1 MRKGIALISA
11 LLLTACTSNPFYN
24 KNKVPERSDRSSI
37 NQLAKTDFDRM
48 ADMEYSN
55 NVYSLRTL
63 MVKLYKRNPRELAK
77 STTDS
82 AEKMAEWVFEGG
94 NQHFWQFDGIY
105 RKQDTEAIF
114 LAFDDTFHGDRVLAF
129 IVGLQTMLAKAHDN
143 KTEFYLTDNLDP
155 QRIYNVARNFEIAA
169 WKLSNSVDAHG
180 NLYLLSNEIN
190 DSGRNL
196 SFEREFGKIIGRT
209 DFYATALAEKSQRF
223 ISRVAQSLATAVF
236 LPF

>member
-1 MRKGIALISA
+1 MTKSIALITIV
-11 LLLTACTSNPFYN
+11 LLTACANSPFNN
-24 KNKVPERSDRSSI
+24 KSKIPERTDRSSI

-82 AEKMAEWVFEGG
+82 AEKMAEWVFEGDH
-94 NQHFWQFDGIY
+94 QHHWQFDGIQ
-105 RKQDTEAIF
+105 RKQDTDAIF
-114 LAFDDTFHGDRVLAF
+114 LAFDDAFHGDRVLAF

-155 QRIYNVARNFEIAA
+155 QRIYNLARNFEIAA
-169 WKLSNSVDAHG
+169 WKLANSVDEKG

-190 DSGRNL
+190 DNERNL